1 MTGLGVLN
9 GAGDTRF
16 VLIATVSVAWLAKL
30 PLGYLLARE
39 VGLGSPGAWWGIVA
53 EVIVPWGVV
62 AWRLRS
68 GGGRRGADAERVRG
82 DAEELAAA

>member
-16 VLIATVSVAWLAKL
+16 VLIATASVAWLAKL

-39 VGLGSPGAWWGIVA
+39 VGLGSPAGAWWGIVA
-53 EVIVPWGVV
+53 EVIVLWGVV

-68 GGGRRGADAERVRG
+68 GGWRRRGAGTR
-82 DAEELAAA
+82 